1 MLLQLILLKDK
12 IGDNFRSARPLLR
25 GAIYT
30 LEKFIIPYII
40 GSNINKESN

>member
-1 MLLQLILLKDK
+1 MQLILLKDK
-12 IGDNFRSARPLLR
+12 IGDNFGSARPSLR

-30 LEKFIIPYII
+30 LEKFAIPHVI